1 MKKWKCTV
9 CGEIFEGEH
18 PPVPCPVCGAGES
31 AFELLEDA
39 GPSEWQCTVC
49 GQIFEGSAPPVPCP
63 VCGAG
68 ESAFVKIVV
77 VETQFREDTNDN
89 FVLVGGGVAALEAAK
104 AIRKRNKTASIDM
117 IIEENH
123 FPYNRPALSDV
134 VADDISFHNL
144 LLEEPEFYDE
154 MEISTHVG
162 VKAENIDTA
171 AKTVA
176 LSNGQTLPYT
186 KLLLATGSN
195 PFNPIKRDADSIPVC
210 VLRTYEDA
218 HTLIKNARGKRIV
231 LVGGGILGLEQAVA
245 LRERGCN
252 ITIVEFAPRI
262 LPLQADEAVSCR
274 LTKRLQSLG
283 IGVITGNSVVSAGPH
298 GVTLNDGTQLV
309 ADLVLASM
317 GIRSEVTLA
326 KACGLTLAKGI
337 VVDDFMHTSHPDIW
351 AAGDCAEYNG
361 RILAMVGSASSMGG
375 IAGAS
380 MAGDEDSPYRP
391 FTPATAFECPGFSMF
406 SVGVVFD
413 GAAET
418 VTYENQYSKNY
429 KRLFLNKNQLTG
441 ALFLGDNAGAK
452 AVKAVENGVKLE
464 DALFLLNQ

>member
-39 GPSEWQCTVC
+39 GPAQWQCTVC

-77 VETQFREDTNDN
+77 SETQFRKDTDDK
-89 FVLVGGGVAALEAAK
+89 FVLIGGGVAALEAAK
-104 AIRKRNKTASIDM
+104 AIRKRNETASITM

-123 FPYNRPALSDV
+123 LPYNRPALSDV

-144 LLEEPEFYDE
+144 LLEEPEFYNE
-154 MEISTHVG
+154 MGIVTLVG
-162 VKAENIDTA
+162 AKANNIDTA
-171 AKTVA
+171 AKTVV
-176 LSNGQTLPYT
+176 LSSGESIPYT

-195 PFNPIKRDADSIPVC
+195 PFNPIQHGPDSIPVC

-218 HTLIKNARGKRIV
+218 QLLIKNAAGKRIV

-262 LPLQADEAVSCR
+262 LPLQADEEVSCR
-274 LTKRLQSLG
+274 LTKRLESLG
-283 IGVITGNSVVSAGPH
+283 ITVITGNSVVSAGPH
-298 GVTLNDGTQLV
+298 GVTLNDGTGLV

-326 KACGLTLAKGI
+326 KACGLAIGKGI
-337 VVDDFMHTSHPDIW
+337 TVNDYMHTTNPDIW
-351 AAGDCAEYNG
+351 AAGDCAEHNG
-361 RILAMVGSASSMGG
+361 RIMAMVGSASSMGA

-380 MAGDEDSPYRP
+380 MAGEEDTPYHP

-418 VTYENQYSKNY
+418 ITYKNQYSKSY

-452 AVKAVENGVKLE
+452 AVKAVETGAKLE
-464 DALFLLNQ
+464 DSLFLLN